1 MTAFDADAPPFTR
14 RTIAQRDA
22 FRFWTEEKL
31 RNADTDQFRHV
42 NNAVIA
48 TFFEAA
54 RMEIFAPP
62 AVRKWMNGANLAVVR
77 LLIEFSAEVHF
88 PDMSAWEARSSKWDK
103 HRFGFSRVCSAAP
116 MKALARQRKPCAC
129 SFMATRAVLF
139 PSRLN
144 CMRTFWRIAATSRRL
159 SNE

>member
-1 MTAFDADAPPFTR
+1 MTAFDADAPSFTR

-88 PDMSAWEARSSKWDK
+88 PGHVSVGSTVVEVGQTSFRVQQGLFSGADESSSATAEAVCVFVHGDTGRPVPVAPELHAYLLA
-103 HRFGFSRVCSAAP
+103 HRGDVTEIV
-116 MKALARQRKPCAC
+116 Q
-129 SFMATRAVLF
+129 
-139 PSRLN
+139 
-144 CMRTFWRIAATSRRL
+144 
-159 SNE
+159 

>member
-1 MTAFDADAPPFTR
+1 MNAFESDRMPSTANAA
-14 RTIAQRDA
+14 AQCGD

-42 NNAVIA
+42 NNAIIA

-62 AVRKWMNGANLAVVR
+62 SIRALMGGTNLAVVR

-88 PDMSAWEARSSKWDK
+88 P
-103 HRFGFSRVCSAAP
+103 GRVCVGTTVIEVGKTSFKVRQGLFVDADDRCRA
-116 MKALARQRKPCAC
+116 KAEAVCVLVHGESGRPHPVTSELRAYLLA
-129 SFMATRAVLF
+129 
-139 PSRLN
+139 
-144 CMRTFWRIAATSRRL
+144 
-159 SNE
+159 SNGKEPFA

>member
-1 MTAFDADAPPFTR
+1 MSTFEPDGMLATKRKAVPSAE
-14 RTIAQRDA
+14 

-62 AVRKWMNGANLAVVR
+62 AIRPLMGGTNLAVVR
-77 LLIEFSAEVHF
+77 LLIEFRAELHFPGRVRVGSTVAEVGNTSFRVRQGLFAGVDDNCCANAEAVCVLVHGKTGR
-88 PDMSAWEARSSKWDK
+88 PHPIAPELRAYLLKHDGWE
-103 HRFGFSRVCSAAP
+103 
-116 MKALARQRKPCAC
+116 
-129 SFMATRAVLF
+129 
-139 PSRLN
+139 
-144 CMRTFWRIAATSRRL
+144 TFA
-159 SNE
+159 